1 MSATTSSRVP
11 PPPGPPSKAVPP
23 NQTLYVHNLPSAKIK
38 KDDLRTA
45 LYLLFSTYGTVLDVV
60 ALRTMKMRGQAHVVF
75 RDVQAATQAM
85 RSLEGFE
92 FFGHQMKISYAKSKS
107 NVVARLDGTFKL
119 PSAAQTVEVT
129 DLQQSIFNAPGPG
142 ATATPATPAAA
153 TATSS
158 TTAVNGAA
166 GKAAPPPA
174 ADAARGQ
181 KRTRDDEEEEEEE
194 EESDSDVAMEEDSDD
209 E

>member
-1 MSATTSSRVP
+1 MSTTASSRVP

-23 NQTLYVHNLPSAKIK
+23 NQTLYVHNLPSTKIK

-60 ALRTMKMRGQAHVVF
+60 ALRTLKMRGQAHVVF

-85 RSLEGFE
+85 RSLEGFD
-92 FFGHQMKISYAKSKS
+92 FFGHHMKISYAKSKS
-107 NVVARLDGTFKL
+107 NVVARLDGSFKL
-119 PSAAQTVEVT
+119 PSSAQTVEVS

-142 ATATPATPAAA
+142 TTTAPAATTTPSSAAA
-153 TATSS
+153 T
-158 TTAVNGAA
+158 NGAA
-166 GKAAPPPA
+166 AEAAQAPP

-181 KRTRDDEEEEEEE
+181 KRTRAEEEEEE

>member
-1 MSATTSSRVP
+1 MSTTTSSRVP
-11 PPPGPPSKAVPP
+11 PPPGGPPSKAVAP

-129 DLQQSIFNAPGPG
+129 DLQQSIFNAHAPG
-142 ATATPATPAAA
+142 ASTVPAPATS
-153 TATSS
+153 SS
-158 TTAVNGAA
+158 TTAANGAA
-166 GKAAPPPA
+166 AKTAPPPSE
-174 ADAARGQ
+174 DAARGQ
-181 KRTRDDEEEEEEE
+181 KRTRDDEEEEEED
-194 EESDSDVAMEEDSDD
+194 ESDSDVAMEEDSDD

>member
-1 MSATTSSRVP
+1 MSTTTSSRVP
-11 PPPGPPSKAVPP
+11 PPPGPPSKAIPP

-60 ALRTMKMRGQAHVVF
+60 ALRTMKMRGQAHIVF

-107 NVVARLDGTFKL
+107 NVVARLDGTFRL

-142 ATATPATPAAA
+142 MATAPAAPAT
-153 TATSS
+153 TSS
-158 TTAVNGAA
+158 TIAANGAA
-166 GKAAPPPA
+166 ADQTAPPPP

>member
-1 MSATTSSRVP
+1 MSTTISSRG
-11 PPPGPPSKAVPP
+11 PPPGAPPGKAAAVPP

-85 RSLEGFE
+85 RSLEGFV
-92 FFGHQMKISYAKSKS
+92 FFGHDLKISYAKSKS
-107 NVVARLDGTFKL
+107 NVVARLDGTFQL

-129 DLQQSIFNAPGPG
+129 DLQQSIFNAPAPG
-142 ATATPATPAAA
+142 AATTSTPAAA
-153 TATSS
+153 PA
-158 TTAVNGAA
+158 AANGSAQT
-166 GKAAPPPA
+166 GEAAPA
-174 ADAARGQ
+174 AASGAEAARGQ
-181 KRTRDDEEEEEEE
+181 KRTRDEEEEE
-194 EESDSDVAMEEDSDD
+194 EESEDSDVAMEEDSDD